1 MTELVGRVAEA
12 AANGKPIPR
21 HIGRFLPM
29 ASPAWSPDGM
39 AMLQTVKT
47 EKVQGGGDQMNAS
60 VMAPKTDVE
69 AMSQNRIG
77 LNK

>member
-1 MTELVGRVAEA
+1 
-12 AANGKPIPR
+12 
-21 HIGRFLPM
+21 M

-47 EKVQGGGDQMNAS
+47 EKVQGESGGQMNAS